1 MDPEQP
7 FFPNFISCY
16 FIALG
21 VLLGGCLIGGIG
33 AYLSGQPP
41 LTIITSLANRLKIWA
56 LVAAIGGT
64 FDAVYSF
71 ERGIIEGNTRH
82 RKTASPDSFG
92 DGRSADRLSDHQL
105 AHTGAY
111 FLMRIPPYYKKPG
124 WQRFFAGMMC
134 GAIISWVVFLFTY
147 GTFQEKQVV
156 LIREQKERINDLNDQ
171 ITIYREDLHK
181 LNEDNKRKLL
191 IQSVDV
197 KLINGKQYK
206 LSQPDMMNFEERIRD
221 NISDVITKDIE
232 SVYRTKELLKRT
244 IENKE
249 YTINDKTYKAKV
261 TELTIYTR
269 LSVEIKISFSE

>member
-1 MDPEQP
+1 
-7 FFPNFISCY
+7 
-16 FIALG
+16 
-21 VLLGGCLIGGIG
+21 
-33 AYLSGQPP
+33 
-41 LTIITSLANRLKIWA
+41 
-56 LVAAIGGT
+56 
-64 FDAVYSF
+64 
-71 ERGIIEGNTRH
+71 
-82 RKTASPDSFG
+82 
-92 DGRSADRLSDHQL
+92 
-105 AHTGAY
+105 
-111 FLMRIPPYYKKPG
+111 MRIPPYYKKPG

-134 GAIISWVVFLFTY
+134 GAIISWFVFLFTY

-206 LSQPDMMNFEERIRD
+206 LSQPDMMNFEEHIRD

-249 YTINDKTYKAKV
+249 YTINDKKYKAKV